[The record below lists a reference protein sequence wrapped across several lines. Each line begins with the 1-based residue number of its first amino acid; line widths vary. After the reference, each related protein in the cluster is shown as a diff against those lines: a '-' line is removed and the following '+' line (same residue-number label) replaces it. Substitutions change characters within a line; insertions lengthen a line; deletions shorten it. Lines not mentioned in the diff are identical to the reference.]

1 MSGAGRSAFA
11 LQGIFSKL
19 VAEIPLSRI
28 VGLEV
33 GVFSNSSRHVPVAAA
48 NSLMNYYKRFSHQG
62 SSQKGCRQRFRRWR
76 PPPGAFRRASIT
88 IEAQITL

>member
-1 MSGAGRSAFA
+1 
-11 LQGIFSKL
+11 
-19 VAEIPLSRI
+19 

-62 SSQKGCRQRFRRWR
+62 SSQKGLQAAIQTVA
-76 PPPGAFRRASIT
+76 PAAGSVT
-88 IEAQITL
+88 VGHQ